1 MSTALMVQMLA
12 GKSCGYLRKGVGIF
26 LGAGLL
32 FLSHRCVIDVSL
44 CRKPFVKKSNLF
56 YQSRQRRPEVD
67 RAEGIY
73 IWANTGDR
81 YIDGSSGAMVS
92 NIGHSNRN
100 VLAAM
105 KRQMD
110 SATFAYR
117 LHFENAAAEDLASAI
132 ADRMPDGLN
141 RVFFVS
147 GGSEAVES
155 CVKFAR
161 QWAVAAGQ
169 ASRWK
174 VISRFPSYHGSTLGA
189 LAITGYGPL
198 TDAFTPLLTEMPKI
212 PAPTCYLDCDNL
224 SDHDRGLKYA
234 EILRDEII
242 AQGPESVLAFAM
254 EPVGGASTGALVAPD
269 SYYTRVREICDEFGV
284 LLIMDEVMSGVGRT
298 GAFLASDHWGVRP
311 DLVALSKGFG
321 AGYAPLGA
329 MIADDGM
336 VDTVLDAGGFAHGHT
351 YAGNPLACAA
361 GLAVLQEIDRLD
373 LMANAAAMGE
383 VLMQG
388 LTDLMARYA
397 FIGDV
402 RGKGLL
408 TAFEMVTDRETM
420 APLPKSMNAYERF
433 VDICYDNNLITY
445 SRRTRGGI
453 EGDHFLI
460 CPPMIVT
467 EEQIGE
473 ILGILDTSLAAF
485 AAKVGLAH

>member
-1 MSTALMVQMLA
+1 MQ
-12 GKSCGYLRKGVGIF
+12 
-26 LGAGLL
+26 
-32 FLSHRCVIDVSL
+32 
-44 CRKPFVKKSNLF
+44 KSNLF
-56 YQSRQRRPEVD
+56 YQSRLRRPQVD

-73 IWANTGDR
+73 FWDAEGRR

-92 NIGHSNRN
+92 NIGHSNPN

-105 KRQMD
+105 KAQMD

-117 LHFENAAAEDLASAI
+117 LHFENAPAEDLASAI
-132 ADRMPDGLN
+132 AARMPGGLN

-161 QWAVAAGQ
+161 QWAVATGQ
-169 ASRWK
+169 QDRWK

-189 LAITGYGPL
+189 LALTGYGPL
-198 TDAFTPLLTEMPKI
+198 VDVFRPMFQDMPKI
-212 PAPTCYLDCDNL
+212 PAPRCYLDNDNL
-224 SDHDRGLKYA
+224 SDDARGLKYA
-234 EILRDEII
+234 EMLRDEII
-242 AQGPESVLAFAM
+242 AQGPETVLAFIM

-269 SYYTRVREICDEFGV
+269 SYYRRIREVCDEFGI

-298 GAFLASDHWGVRP
+298 GKFMASEHWDVRP
-311 DLVALSKGFG
+311 DLAAVSKGFA

-329 MIADDGM
+329 MIADERM
-336 VDTVLDAGGFAHGHT
+336 VDAVLAAGGFAHGHT

-361 GLAVLQEIDRLD
+361 GLAVLGEIERLNLLENATRMGGV
-373 LMANAAAMGE
+373 LMAGLHELMG
-383 VLMQG
+383 
-388 LTDLMARYA
+388 RYS

-408 TAFEMVTDRETM
+408 MAFEMVSDRNNMT
-420 APLPKSMNAYERF
+420 PLPKQLDAYSRF
-433 VDICYDNNLITY
+433 VDICYDRGLITY
-445 SRRTRGGI
+445 SRRTRGGL

-467 EEQIGE
+467 EDQVGD
-473 ILGILDTSLAAF
+473 ILNILDDSLSVF
-485 AAKVGLAH
+485 AREAGLES